1 MQTIF
6 INSSNTVKLSSLYDL
21 VSAGYENAATVTFT
35 LRDQYEAVV
44 SGAEDVSMPY
54 VASSDGNYRGTLP
67 SGVTADLTEGAEYYL
82 DVAVVK
88 GSKRHTKRVVCVAK
102 YDDET

>member
-1 MQTIF
+1 MLPALSTRVLPF
-6 INSSNTVKLSSLYDL
+6 SSFTMASPPP
-21 VSAGYENAATVTFT
+21 VTPQN
-35 LRDQYEAVV
+35 LQLK
-44 SGAEDVSMPY
+44 
-54 VASSDGNYRGTLP
+54 LP